1 VDANLRFFTY
11 LDISSFLLKTETTGI
26 NSQDGAAD
34 LTVGWEDRFLELQ
47 AQYLSIQE
55 DFNPEVGFAPR
66 TDMKKSRGRFAI
78 HPRPGELMPRIREFR
93 ASVEVEYITNQENV
107 LETRILENGLAIDFQ
122 NSANIWLGRV
132 AHFERLDE
140 PFPIRPNQSIP
151 VGDYPFTEYRAFFSS
166 DRSRMFS
173 GQFTV
178 ATGGFYDGDKD
189 SYSAEVSFQPGHR
202 FGAEVAWTHDDI
214 TLPSGD
220 FTTTL
225 TTTRLRYSFTTTMF
239 LNALIQSNSALRE
252 ISSNIRFNFIY
263 KPLSDFFLVYNER
276 RATTG
281 EVVERALIAKLTYV
295 FDF

>member
-1 VDANLRFFTY
+1 MNLKFFTY
-11 LDISSFLLKTETTGI
+11 LDISSFLLKTDTTGI
-26 NSQDGAAD
+26 KGQDAAAD
-34 LTVGWEDRFLELQ
+34 LTVGWWDRFWEIE

-55 DFNPEVGFAPR
+55 NFNPEVGFAPR
-66 TDMKKSRGRFAI
+66 TGIKKSRGRFVI
-78 HPRPGELMPRIREFR
+78 HPRPGERMPQIREFR
-93 ASVEVEYITNQENV
+93 PNLEVEYITNQENV
-107 LETRILENGLAIDFQ
+107 LETRNLETSLAIDFQ
-122 NSANIWLGRV
+122 NSALIWMGRQ

-140 PFPIRPNQSIP
+140 PFLIRPNQSIP
-151 VGDYPFTEYRAFFSS
+151 VGDYQFTEYRIFFSS

-173 GQFTV
+173 GEFR
-178 ATGGFYDGDKD
+178 AGTGGFYDGDKD
-189 SYSAEVSFQPGHR
+189 SYTAEVSFQPSYQ
-202 FGAEVAWTHDDI
+202 FGAEVSWTHDDI

-239 LNALIQSNSALRE
+239 LNALIQYNSTLRE

-281 EVVERALIAKLTYV
+281 EVVERALIAKLTYL